1 MAAAP
6 QTDAPIAAMVEP
18 EQPLPGSLV
27 EVPGGKPMEPDA
39 QQAER
44 KSLWTP
50 EVIIQAFKEGITA
63 LLGVAVVGYTLI
75 LAGQTL
81 SLVGQPEELSQ
92 AKDVLLLVLG
102 LAGVVVGYYFGRV
115 PADARASQAQQ
126 QANEATAQAE
136 QVNAQAQAIADE
148 VDEVMDRMA
157 RPSVSARGAEATADL
172 VLAEDLHRIRDDLR
186 ALSRMSRRR

>member
-1 MAAAP
+1 
-6 QTDAPIAAMVEP
+6 
-18 EQPLPGSLV
+18 
-27 EVPGGKPMEPDA
+27 MEPDA
-39 QQAER
+39 QQSER

-63 LLGVAVVGYTLI
+63 LLGLAVVGYTLI

-81 SLVGQPEELSQ
+81 SLVGQPDELSQ
-92 AKDVLLLVLG
+92 AKDILLLVLG

-126 QANEATAQAE
+126 QANEASAQAE
-136 QVNAQAQAIADE
+136 QVNAQAQSIADE
-148 VDEVMDRMA
+148 VDEVMERMA
-157 RPSVSARGAEATADL
+157 MPAVSARGAEAAVADPAL
-172 VLAEDLHRIRDDLR
+172 VDDLHRIRDELR

>member
-1 MAAAP
+1 
-6 QTDAPIAAMVEP
+6 VES
-18 EQPLPGSLV
+18 E
-27 EVPGGKPMEPDA
+27 GGNKDRQSP
-39 QQAER
+39 
-44 KSLWTP
+44 WTP

-75 LAGQTL
+75 LAGNTL
-81 SLVGQPEELSQ
+81 SLVGQPEKLSD

-136 QVNAQAQAIADE
+136 QVNAQAEVIADE
-148 VDEVMDRMA
+148 VDDLMDRLVPA
-157 RPSVSARGAEATADL
+157 AVSARGGKS
-172 VLAEDLHRIRDDLR
+172 LAEDAAITTDLQRIRDDLR
-186 ALSRMSRRR
+186 NLSKMSRRR